1 VAASAAGGVYETTLA
16 IGSDT
21 VHFGHLP
28 VSDTGGGGNYPD
40 VVRDDFGAVSIDAI
54 EPGNESN
61 ARLETT
67 APERDPR
74 PNARKNARKKVG
86 HLRGQIPGSE
96 RPDFDA
102 LNDQMPEVETLSG
115 AEQFDQST
123 GWEDLWRIE
132 KDGETRYRWRLR
144 FTADRRGRPGGKITP
159 TIRRK
164 LRRRP
169 GKGRHGDSRREAER
183 LRDRAKYLAEQL
195 RKVSELRAKGAGYT
209 DPVDKRRNA
218 RAGDPDAQRE
228 QMPDVRELDRWV
240 DMPDMLM

>member
-1 VAASAAGGVYETTLA
+1 LA
-16 IGSDT
+16 NDVLFDST
-21 VHFGHLP
+21 VLHLP
-28 VSDTGGGGNYPD
+28 VHAGERNSDRAAVG
-40 VVRDDFGAVSIDAI
+40 RDGFGAVSVDAG

-61 ARLETT
+61 ARFETAAT
-67 APERDPR
+67 ERDLLPNAR
-74 PNARKNARKKVG
+74 PNARKKAG
-86 HLRGQIPGSE
+86 HLRGQIPESKK
-96 RPDFDA
+96 PDLDA
-102 LNDQMPEVETLSG
+102 LSDQMPEVETLSG

-132 KDGETRYRWRLR
+132 KDGETRYRWRIR

-159 TIRRK
+159 AIRRK

-183 LRDRAKYLAEQL
+183 LRDRAEYLAEQL
-195 RKVSELRAKGAGYT
+195 RKVSERRAKGQGYT